1 MRKLPLLLLLLFIG
15 VVTPYKVPPPG
26 AVSSSQSSAAT
37 NPTIWPTLKAQ
48 GLRPTVLTP
57 SSKETVRA
65 KNSGRTR
72 SFAAEDAKPKHPLTV
87 RSDTTER

>member
-26 AVSSSQSSAAT
+26 AVLETQNSSMANS
-37 NPTIWPTLKAQ
+37 PIWPALKAQ

-65 KNSGRTR
+65 KDSGRTR